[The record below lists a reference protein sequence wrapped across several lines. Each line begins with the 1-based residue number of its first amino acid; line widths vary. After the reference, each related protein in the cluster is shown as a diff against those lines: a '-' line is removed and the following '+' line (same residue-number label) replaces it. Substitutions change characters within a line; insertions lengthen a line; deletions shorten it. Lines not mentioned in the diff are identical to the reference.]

1 MTTDVK
7 FFSSEMA
14 GAPVVSGT
22 KGSLLSMID
31 ACLVTGFGL
40 QAASTVTVVGGI
52 ATVALNAGN
61 FMLHSIVLV
70 AGATPAGL
78 NGEKRVLAVTGASSF
93 TFDATGIADGVA
105 TGTITVKVAPLGWL
119 KPFSGTDT
127 GVYKIDPALHPDTTG
142 CLVRIAD
149 TGTYNA
155 KISGYESMTDVD
167 NGAAAFPTVAQQ
179 ANGLWVFRSNA
190 ANPNA
195 LARNWFVVGDS
206 RFVYVGVRAT
216 ADSYFVDYGPC
227 WFSFGEFKSKKSADP
242 FRFAVSGNYPIDTTQ
257 SPGYSYSLAT
267 TDNSYAYA
275 ARPYTGLGGGQQI
288 TNKTWP
294 QNYQTS
300 GGASAPLDYP
310 NGPDYGLI
318 LCKAQLFEGRHY
330 RGDWPGMRFIPQ
342 NVMRKICPDIKT
354 GYYDTEVPGFENK
367 VVGFFPCTYNSAD
380 WGVVA
385 FDLTGPWEH

>member
-31 ACLVTGFGL
+31 ACLVDGFGL
-40 QAASTVTVVGGI
+40 QAASTVTVASGI

-78 NGEKRVLAVTGASSF
+78 NGEKRVLAVTGANSF

-105 TGTITVKVAPLGWL
+105 TGTITVKVAALGWL
-119 KPFSGTDT
+119 KAFSGTNS
-127 GVYKIDPALHPDTTG
+127 GAYKIDPALYPDTTG
-142 CLVRIAD
+142 CLVRLSD
-149 TGTYNA
+149 TGDYNA
-155 KISGYESMTDVD
+155 QITGYESMTGIDT
-167 NGAAAFPTVAQQ
+167 GTAPFPTTAQH
-179 ANGLWVFRSNA
+179 AAGLWVFRSSL
-190 ANPNA
+190 ANPSVE
-195 LARNWFVVGDS
+195 ARSWFVVGDS
-206 RFVYVGVRAT
+206 RFVYVGIHYAST
-216 ADSYFVDYGPC
+216 SIVDYGQC
-227 WFSFGEFKSKKSADP
+227 WFSFGEFKSKKATDP
-242 FRFAVSGNYPIDTTQ
+242 FRFVLSGNYPGISSTTPT
-257 SPGYSYSLAT
+257 SSYSCTGAAA
-267 TDNSYAYA
+267 SYIYV
-275 ARPYTGLGGGQQI
+275 ARAYTGLGGSLLL
-288 TNKTWP
+288 TTVTWP
-294 QNYQTS
+294 SSYAAS
-300 GGASAPLDYP
+300 GGGNAPLDYP

-318 LCKAQLFEGRHY
+318 LSAAQLFEGRHY

-342 NVMRKICPDIKT
+342 NVVRKICPDLRT

-367 VVGFFPCTYNSAD
+367 VVGFFPCAYSSGE

>member
-40 QAASTVTVVGGI
+40 QAASTVTVASGI
-52 ATVALNAGN
+52 ATVVLNAGN
-61 FMLHSIVLV
+61 FMLHSIVAV

-105 TGTITVKVAPLGWL
+105 TGTITVKVAALGWL
-119 KPFSGTDT
+119 KAFSGTQT

-155 KISGYESMTDVD
+155 RISGYESMTDVD
-167 NGAAAFPTVAQQ
+167 TGAGMFPSVGQQ
-179 ANGLWVFRSNA
+179 ASGLWVFRSSTA
-190 ANPNA
+190 HPSVE
-195 LARNWFVVGDS
+195 ARSWFVVGDS
-206 RFVYVGVRAT
+206 RFVYVGIH
-216 ADSYFVDYGPC
+216 SYTSSVTSYGPC
-227 WFSFGEFKSKKSADP
+227 WFGFGEFKSKKSADP
-242 FRFAVSGNYPIDTTQ
+242 FRFILTGNLGGDVSIDTSHTL
-257 SPGYSYSLAT
+257 SCAGSGSEYRYF
-267 TDNSYAYA
+267 
-275 ARPYTGLGGGQQI
+275 ARPYTGLGGSQAAG
-288 TNKTWP
+288 TYTWP
-294 QNYQTS
+294 SAYAGS
-300 GGASAPLDYP
+300 GGGAAPFDYP

-318 LCKAQLFEGRHY
+318 LCTAQLFEGRHY

-342 NVMRKICPDIKT
+342 NVMRKICPDLKT

-367 VVGFFPCTYNSAD
+367 VVGFFPCAYSSAE